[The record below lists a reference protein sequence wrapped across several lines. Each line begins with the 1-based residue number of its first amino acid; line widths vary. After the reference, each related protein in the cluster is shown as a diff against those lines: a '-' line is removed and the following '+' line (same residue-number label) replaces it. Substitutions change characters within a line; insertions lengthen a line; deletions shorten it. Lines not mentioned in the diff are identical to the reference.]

1 MADKKT
7 KIDPYMSKDDMRI
20 AKIADEKYKEQVQDL
35 LELIPTAPVFKQ
47 DLTTTVEGVVLPAFK
62 YTIDNRYTIDSDLR
76 RVFSIEADD
85 VEVSRIRL
93 KSADYKKIIAACEQR
108 RAILLKEHL
117 EFLKLRLLMKLLEN

>member
-1 MADKKT
+1 MTNKK
-7 KIDPYMSKDDMRI
+7 DPYMSKDDI
-20 AKIADEKYKEQVQDL
+20 NIEKRATIKYQEQVQDL
-35 LELIPTAPVFKQ
+35 LELIPTATVFKQ

-62 YTIDNRYTIDSDLR
+62 YTIDNQYTIDSDLR

-108 RAILLKEHL
+108 RAILLKEHQ
-117 EFLKLRLLMKLLEN
+117 KKK